1 MAVGVPPL
9 PLMKEGRSLEG
20 GMGDFPA
27 HAVDAAQHAGNGR
40 LQSSVAWPAKSPPRF
55 DSSPPEALW
64 WKKGG
69 QPYKPV
75 KHRGQT
81 VQNDDIQEQFNDAVA
96 AGDRRLAERIARIWL
111 LRLQTAAT
119 MPRKSPAATD
129 VVAVQS

>member
-1 MAVGVPPL
+1 MRRCSSVLGAG
-9 PLMKEGRSLEG
+9 SL
-20 GMGDFPA
+20 
-27 HAVDAAQHAGNGR
+27 
-40 LQSSVAWPAKSPPRF
+40 LQSSVAWPARSPPRF

-69 QPYKPV
+69 RPHKPV

-111 LRLQTAAT
+111 LRLQTAT
-119 MPRKSPAATD
+119 MTLRKSPAPLPT
-129 VVAVQS
+129 S

>member
-1 MAVGVPPL
+1 MGLSPRKPGRNSLIRVTHLSTRWGALQSDDKNSRVAVGVPPL

-40 LQSSVAWPAKSPPRF
+40 LQSSVAWPAKSAPRF
-55 DSSPPEALW
+55 DSAPPEALS
-64 WKKGG
+64 G

-81 VQNDDIQEQFNDAVA
+81 VQN
-96 AGDRRLAERIARIWL
+96 
-111 LRLQTAAT
+111 
-119 MPRKSPAATD
+119 
-129 VVAVQS
+129 